1 VVFPDTLISSINKTA
16 LLHTHLVS
24 VSLNM
29 KPQVVLQI
37 ALLEVEKD
45 KRTVMVHNLKDN
57 DRTNHKNPL

>member
-1 VVFPDTLISSINKTA
+1 
-16 LLHTHLVS
+16 
-24 VSLNM
+24 M
-29 KPQVVLQI
+29 KPQVVLRI